1 MSESVRRHWIEP
13 STILDSGDN
22 LNSFFS
28 VLETQMKK
36 ILVAAALTAAFGTAF
51 AAEDINV
58 DVAVIGAGGAGLS
71 AAVEATNL
79 GAKVVVV
86 EKMAFPGGNTIRAA
100 GGLNAP
106 STTLQQ
112 AKGIF
117 DSPEIAFYDAM
128 KGGHWKNNPELVRT
142 LVTKAAESV
151 EWLLALGGDFR
162 DVGLMAGA
170 SQPRTHRPTGGALV
184 GPEVIKTLYNA
195 AKARSIDVRTST
207 TATEILRDKDGR
219 VVGLKVSSKKD
230 GDYTIHAKAVVDAAG
245 GFAANNA
252 MVSEYQPKLKGFA
265 TTNHPG
271 AMGEGIALATK
282 IGADTVD
289 MAEIQAHPT
298 VVPKVGELITEAVR
312 GNGAVLINKEGK
324 RFFNELDTRDAVSAA
339 ILKQKDNV
347 AYLFFDSDMQKSL
360 KATEGYIKEPYTLT
374 GATLDEI
381 AGKMG
386 VDAATLKATMEAY
399 KKGKAAKKDA
409 FGRADM
415 PRDLDKGPFYAILV
429 TPAVHHTMGG
439 LKIDTKTQV
448 YDKNGKVIPGLFAA
462 GEVTGGVHGG
472 NRLGGNAQAD
482 IVTFGRI
489 AGQQSYIFAKQAK

>member
-1 MSESVRRHWIEP
+1 
-13 STILDSGDN
+13 
-22 LNSFFS
+22 
-28 VLETQMKK
+28 MKK
-36 ILVAAALTAAFGTAF
+36 ILVAVALSAAFGSAF
-51 AAEDINV
+51 AAEDVTTDI
-58 DVAVIGAGGAGLS
+58 AVIGAGGAGLS

-79 GAKVVVV
+79 GAKVIVV

-100 GGLNAP
+100 GGLNAAG
-106 STTLQQ
+106 TALQQ
-112 AKGIF
+112 AKGTF
-117 DSPEIAFYDAM
+117 DTPEIAFYDTM

-142 LVTKAAESV
+142 LVTKAASSV

-184 GPEVIKTLYNA
+184 GPEVIRTLTTA
-195 AKARSIDVRTST
+195 AKARNIDIRTNT
-207 TATEILRDKDGR
+207 DAVEILKDKEGH
-219 VVGLKVSSKKD
+219 VTGIKVKSKKD
-230 GDYTIHAKAVVDAAG
+230 GAYTIHATAVVDAAG
-245 GFAANNA
+245 GFGANND
-252 MVSEYQPKLKGFA
+252 MVAKYVPRLKGFS

-271 AMGEGIALATK
+271 ATGEGLVLAEKAGAAL
-282 IGADTVD
+282 ID
-289 MAEIQAHPT
+289 MTEIQTHPT
-298 VVPKVGELITEAVR
+298 VVPNVGEMITEAVR

-324 RFFNELDTRDAVSAA
+324 RFFNELETRDAVSAA
-339 ILKQKDNV
+339 ILKQKDGV

-360 KATEGYIKEPYTLT
+360 KATDNYIKAPYSLT

-386 VDAATLKATMEAY
+386 VDANTLKATMEAW
-399 KKGKAAKKDA
+399 KKGKETKKDA

-439 LKIDTKTQV
+439 IKIDTLTQV
-448 YDKNGKVIPGLFAA
+448 YNTQGQVIPGLFAA

-482 IVTFGRI
+482 IVTYGRI
-489 AGQQSYIFAKQAK
+489 AGQQAYIYVKKTQAAAAAAKEAK